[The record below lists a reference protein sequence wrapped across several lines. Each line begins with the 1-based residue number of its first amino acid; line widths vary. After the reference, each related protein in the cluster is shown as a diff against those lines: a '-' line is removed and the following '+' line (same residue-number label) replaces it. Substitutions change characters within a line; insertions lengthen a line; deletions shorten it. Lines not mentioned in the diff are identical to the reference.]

1 MSGRRGMWLDSLEGQ
16 LGSDT
21 EEPCVSISSGIWMV
35 LIGDEEPL
43 EAPEQGKG
51 VIILSNNEKTGLGVR

>member
-1 MSGRRGMWLDSLEGQ
+1 MWLDSLEGQ
-16 LGSDT
+16 LESDT
-21 EEPCVSISSGIWMV
+21 EDPCVSISSGIWTV

-51 VIILSNNEKTGLGVR
+51 VSILSNNEKTGLGAQ